1 MGIKRRP
8 RDTAAPVAAI
18 QWPTVKQALAKQVLA
33 KIRRRR
39 ETELNLEQT
48 ELNLEQ
54 PASAIGPPLGAQEMR
69 AQIALPGAVAIAL
82 AIKRYPPAR
91 VALGTARLVV
101 LRADRAGPQ
110 RVLAASG
117 VLPARGAVVAVAEGG
132 GNQP

>member
-8 RDTAAPVAAI
+8 RDMAAPVAAI
-18 QWPTVKQALAKQVLA
+18 QWPIVKQVLA

-39 ETELNLEQT
+39 ETELNLEP
-48 ELNLEQ
+48 

-69 AQIALPGAVAIAL
+69 AQIALRAAAAIVL
-82 AIKRYPPAR
+82 AIKKYPLAR
-91 VALGTARLVV
+91 VALGAARWVE
-101 LRADRAGPQ
+101 LRVDRAGPQ